1 MEKKN
6 TYHIKNSRG
15 YDYNW
20 WVKGFVPQVSLVLE
34 IIEEEIE
41 DTEFFFQEN
50 KNNLTY
56 NLEYCT

>member
-1 MEKKN
+1 MN
-6 TYHIKNSRG
+6 GTYYKDNRKPYYWVNRNHG
-15 YDYNW
+15 YS
-20 WVKGFVPQVSLVLE
+20 FSILE

-41 DTEFFFQEN
+41 DTIFFIKEN

>member
-1 MEKKN
+1 MQNKN
-6 TYHIKNSRG
+6 TYHIKNS
-15 YDYNW
+15 NW
-20 WVKGFVPQVSLVLE
+20 WVKGFAPQVSLVLE

-41 DTEFFFQEN
+41 DTIFFIKEN